1 MSTSFDP
8 ILLQLLEIHSKEIIL
23 DVDTDMVTQMLTVA
37 QFKIIT
43 TKFINYLNVTEE
55 WDDMSARCR
64 VRLSSHPLSTTY

>member
-55 WDDMSARCR
+55 
-64 VRLSSHPLSTTY
+64 